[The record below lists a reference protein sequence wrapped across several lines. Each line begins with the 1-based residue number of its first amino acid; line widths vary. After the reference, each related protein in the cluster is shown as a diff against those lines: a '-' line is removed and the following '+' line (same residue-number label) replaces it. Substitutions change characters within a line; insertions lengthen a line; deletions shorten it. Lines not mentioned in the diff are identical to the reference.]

1 MMPLVTVFPTPN
13 GFPIARTSSP
23 TLMLLDSADSIGFKP
38 SNPLIFN
45 TAMSEY
51 LSAPIN
57 TASVISPS
65 LNSTKT
71 DVALVSI

>member
-1 MMPLVTVFPTPN
+1 MPLVTVFPTPN
-13 GFPIARTSSP
+13 GFPMARTSSP
-23 TLMLLDSADSIGFKP
+23 IFILLDSADSIGFKP
-38 SNPLIFN
+38 SKPLIFK

-71 DVALVSI
+71 DLALVSI